1 MNETSQ
7 QIDITEIYLI
17 RITHIV
23 NQFMQD
29 NWAFRERLN
38 AMEIINTMTQS
49 MRELFSLNE
58 FLAIA
63 DVELTRRIGQ
73 RLAIEGLAGLLSDL
87 TPEQLLAF
95 DEAVAGR

>member
-1 MNETSQ
+1 MNETAQ
-7 QIDITEIYLI
+7 QIDITEIYRI

-38 AMEIINTMTQS
+38 ALEIINTMTQS

-58 FLAIA
+58 FLVIA

>member
-1 MNETSQ
+1 MNEKSQ
-7 QIDITEIYLI
+7 QIDITEVYRI
-17 RITHIV
+17 RITTIV

-38 AMEIINTMTQS
+38 ALEIINSMTQS
-49 MRELFSLNE
+49 MRELFSLTD

-73 RLAIEGLAGLLSDL
+73 RMALEGLRGLLSDL
-87 TPEQLLAF
+87 SPEQISTF
-95 DEAVAGR
+95 NEAVARR

>member
-17 RITHIV
+17 RITPIV

>member
-7 QIDITEIYLI
+7 QIDITEVYRI
-17 RITHIV
+17 RIANIV

-29 NWAFRERLN
+29 NRAFRERLN
-38 AMEIINTMTQS
+38 AMEIINSMTQS
-49 MRELFSLNE
+49 MREIVSLNE

-73 RLAIEGLAGLLSDL
+73 RMAIEGLAGLLSDL

-95 DEAVAGR
+95 DEAVARR